1 MQKYPQGRTR
11 VKKFL
16 VRNGIYLVLAFSLL
30 AVTAVIIAGVTERLS
45 KSDEEDSLNA
55 QQQVE
60 QKVTGQQD
68 TRTTSTTS
76 TTTKTLPTT
85 TSQTEAPYLYILPLT
100 NTVQKSFSADGPV
113 YCETMKDWRLHLG
126 TDFAGE
132 EGQAVKAVTR
142 GTVITVEND
151 PLWGGVVEIDHGV
164 GVITRYCGVKPTVK
178 KGDAVGLGD
187 VIGDLQTIPCECAQS
202 AHLHM
207 EMYVDGQ
214 PIDPVAAI
222 ALDVRYAETTDE

>member
-1 MQKYPQGRTR
+1 MQEYPQGRKR

-45 KSDEEDSLNA
+45 KPDEEDSLNA

-76 TTTKTLPTT
+76 TTTKTSTTT

-142 GTVITVEND
+142 GTVSTVEND
-151 PLWGGVVEIDHGV
+151 PLWGGVVVIDHGV
-164 GVITRYCGVKPTVK
+164 GDITRYCGVKPTVK

>member
-1 MQKYPQGRTR
+1 MQEYPKGRKR
-11 VKKFL
+11 AKKFF

-30 AVTAVIIAGVTERLS
+30 TVTAVIIAGVTERLS
-45 KSDEEDSLNA
+45 KTDEKDSLNA

-60 QKVTGQQD
+60 QKVTGQSD

-76 TTTKTLPTT
+76 TITQTQTT
-85 TSQTEAPYLYILPLT
+85 TSNLTEAPYLYILPLT
-100 NTVQKSFSADGPV
+100 NTVQKSFSSDGPL
-113 YCETMKDWRLHLG
+113 YCVTMKDWRLHLG
-126 TDFAGE
+126 VDFAGE
-132 EGQAVKAVTR
+132 EGQMVKAVTR
-142 GTVITVEND
+142 GVVITVKND

-178 KGDAVGLGD
+178 KGDSVDLGD

-202 AHLHM
+202 AHLHL
-207 EMYVDGQ
+207 EMFVDGQ

-222 ALDVRYAETTDE
+222 ALDVRYAETTDN